1 VLCRRSELIGVR
13 NDVDVTPQPA
23 PNAAAVHRRTLWV
36 LSIAQVFSGFGLA
49 AGITVGALLAASVW
63 DSTALAGV
71 PAVIMT
77 VGSSAAAL
85 VIAGVSQRSGRRMG
99 LAVGYGAGA
108 IGAVGIVAG
117 VWKDVPALMLVSF
130 LVYGAGSA
138 ANLQARFAGADL
150 APAQT
155 RARAMS
161 TVLMATTLGAV
172 LGPLWSR
179 WSGEIVS
186 RWGMPALLGPFVVAF
201 LAYALGATALA
212 IALRPDPL
220 LTARAIQAVRASAHT
235 EPRAESLGWRGR
247 VAAAIAIMV
256 IAQGV
261 MVGIMTM
268 TPIHL
273 QDHHHAIGAIGVV
286 IAAHVAAMYLPSP
299 LSGWLVD
306 RYGSVLVAMCAGI
319 VLILSGTIAAIADPE
334 ALSGSVVSL
343 ILLGL
348 GWSLAMVAGSALLT
362 EWAPLHLRTRLQGR
376 SDALTTLAGAS
387 GAGLAGVVMNWQGYS
402 TLSWIATALAA
413 AMIPVAVMM
422 RTGRASR
429 T

>member
-1 VLCRRSELIGVR
+1 
-13 NDVDVTPQPA
+13 
-23 PNAAAVHRRTLWV
+23 VHRRTLWV
-36 LSIAQVFSGFGLA
+36 VSIAQVFSGFGLA

-63 DSTALAGV
+63 DNTALAGV

-77 VGSSAAAL
+77 VGASAAAL
-85 VIAGVSQRSGRRMG
+85 VIAGISQRSGRRAG

-108 IGAVGIVAG
+108 IGAAGIVVGA
-117 VWKDVPALMLVSF
+117 WHELPALMLVSF

-150 APAQT
+150 APASS

-172 LGPLWSR
+172 LGPLSSS
-179 WSGEIVS
+179 WSGEVVGG
-186 RWGMPALLGPFVVAF
+186 WGLPALLGPFVVACV
-201 LAYALGATALA
+201 AYALGATVLA
-212 IALRPDPL
+212 VALRPDPL
-220 LTARAIQAVRASAHT
+220 LTARAIRSAETSTNGEDRVEAS
-235 EPRAESLGWRGR
+235 GWRGR

-306 RYGSVLVAMCAGI
+306 RYGSVFVAMCAGI
-319 VLILSGTIAAIADPE
+319 VLILSGTIAAVADPE
-334 ALSGSVVSL
+334 SLSGSVVSL
-343 ILLGL
+343 VLLGL

-362 EWAPLHLRTRLQGR
+362 EWAPVHLRTRLQGR

-387 GAGLAGVVMNWQGYS
+387 GAGIAGVVMSWQGYA
-402 TLSWIATALAA
+402 TLSWIATVLAA
-413 AMIPVAVMM
+413 AMIPVAVLM
-422 RTGRASR
+422 RTSR
-429 T
+429 DPRT